1 MLIAKNTEG
10 KLVSALETSLQRKEP
25 YSCPGCQGVVL
36 LRHGQVMCPHFA
48 HKSLQDCQFF
58 SENESAQHLSLK
70 AALYKSLVN
79 HGEKVSIEKVL
90 FEMGQIADLF
100 VGDSLALEVQCS
112 RLSQQRLRER
122 TCAYHQAGYEVRWL
136 LGEELWLNGRLTDL
150 QRDFLY
156 FTAKIGFHLWELDWK
171 REEIRLKYLI
181 YEDIFGKVYYLTK
194 AWPLT
199 ENLMTVLR
207 FPYQVEKGET
217 YKVTQRKKVS
227 HVIQRELMGKNP
239 R

>member
-1 MLIAKNTEG
+1 MKEGVVLIAKNPEG
-10 KLVSALETSLQRKEP
+10 NLVSALETSLNREES
-25 YSCPGCQGVVL
+25 YCCPGCKGVVL

-79 HGEKVSIEKVL
+79 HGEKVRIEKVL
-90 FEMGQIADLF
+90 SEMGQIADLF

-122 TCAYHQAGYEVRWL
+122 TRAYHQTGYEVRWL
-136 LGEELWLNGRLTDL
+136 LGEDLWLGRRLTDL

-171 REEIRLKYLI
+171 KEEIRLK
-181 YEDIFGKVYYLTK
+181 
-194 AWPLT
+194 
-199 ENLMTVLR
+199 
-207 FPYQVEKGET
+207 
-217 YKVTQRKKVS
+217 
-227 HVIQRELMGKNP
+227 
-239 R
+239 

>member
-1 MLIAKNTEG
+1 MLIAKNQEG
-10 KLVSALETSLQRKEP
+10 NLVLALETCLKRKES

-36 LRHGQVMCPHFA
+36 LRYGQVMCPHFA

-90 FEMGQIADLF
+90 SELGQIADLF

-122 TCAYHQAGYEVRWL
+122 TCAYHQAG
-136 LGEELWLNGRLTDL
+136 
-150 QRDFLY
+150 
-156 FTAKIGFHLWELDWK
+156 
-171 REEIRLKYLI
+171 
-181 YEDIFGKVYYLTK
+181 
-194 AWPLT
+194 
-199 ENLMTVLR
+199 
-207 FPYQVEKGET
+207 
-217 YKVTQRKKVS
+217 
-227 HVIQRELMGKNP
+227 
-239 R
+239 